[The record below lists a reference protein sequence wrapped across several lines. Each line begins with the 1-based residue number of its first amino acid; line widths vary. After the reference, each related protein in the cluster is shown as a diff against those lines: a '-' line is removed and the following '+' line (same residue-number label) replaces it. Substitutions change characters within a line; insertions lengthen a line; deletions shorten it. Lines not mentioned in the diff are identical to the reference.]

1 MTPTHRQI
9 IQDLKSVK
17 ATLAT
22 TLRLL
27 KFRRQ
32 RLLDFGAAFCIA

>member
-1 MTPTHRQI
+1 MTPTHCKI
-9 IQDLKSVK
+9 TEDLKPVK
-17 ATLAT
+17 VTFAS

-32 RLLDFGAAFCIA
+32 CLLDFGAAHRLS